1 MGGVRVQM
9 SDSDRSWPQ
18 QAWSRR
24 KCHSPTTDMDT
35 VTDTSVKID
44 YKIDGASAVD
54 RSRFWL
60 LLTVKYK
67 AGECC
72 RSQDSGDCKSSAFRP
87 AAEDEFSFTHSTI
100 PHRKGFPLLEVS
112 SFAAFGEVS
121 EHSEWKA
128 VDFFSQ

>member
-54 RSRFWL
+54 RRRFWL

-87 AAEDEFSFTHSTI
+87 ATVDEFSFTHSTI
-100 PHRKGFPLLEVS
+100 LLNLTATEKGFPLLEVS

-121 EHSEWKA
+121 EHRVESG
-128 VDFFSQ
+128 